1 MVGSRRRRRGRGRLL
16 QEGAEPSQLADAT
29 LICRLSEGPDETW
42 SAVDLGQPVLKDIVF
57 PIYYGMVLPPDC
69 SLLSSLWV
77 FPNLIYGSG

>member
-1 MVGSRRRRRGRGRLL
+1 
-16 QEGAEPSQLADAT
+16 QTP
-29 LICRLSEGPDETW
+29 LSSPGPDETW
-42 SAVDLGQPVLKDIVF
+42 TAVDLGQPVLKDTVF